1 MKPSQSEP
9 SVGLKSLVLSESH
22 SGLHHAASVSLG
34 FDNSESLNTIG
45 RARVK
50 AGVRLEPIISLKQHE
65 FPVTSTID
73 KSNHNS
79 NPAPSVP

>member
-1 MKPSQSEP
+1 M
-9 SVGLKSLVLSESH
+9 GLKSLALSESH

-45 RARVK
+45 RARLK
-50 AGVRLEPIISLKQHE
+50 AGVRLEPITSLKQHE
-65 FPVTSTID
+65 FPVTSTLE

-79 NPAPSVP
+79 KPAPSIP